1 MISSHGKGC
10 WSDVGTIMKQTLR
23 AKRIQPNL
31 MQLHIATNVVA
42 YLKHHMGHQHLTY
55 DGATR
60 RVHRCFYEVKI
71 GDVNKVDQF
80 NVG

>member
-1 MISSHGKGC
+1 
-10 WSDVGTIMKQTLR
+10 
-23 AKRIQPNL
+23 

-60 RVHRCFYEVKI
+60 GVHCCFYEVKI
-71 GDVNKVDQF
+71 SDVNKVDQF